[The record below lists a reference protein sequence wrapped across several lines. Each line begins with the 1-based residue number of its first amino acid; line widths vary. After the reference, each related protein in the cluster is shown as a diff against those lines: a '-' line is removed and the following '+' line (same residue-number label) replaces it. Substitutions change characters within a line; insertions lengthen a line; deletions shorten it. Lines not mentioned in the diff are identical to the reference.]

1 MAKTTSSKSQN
12 SDIASSQSDMRTK
25 IINYIRAGYPGLY
38 LVSNEEQRIDAE
50 MKCIAQDLDY
60 ALHIWS
66 VVDGL
71 VNAHNGQSRQANDPL
86 EALSA
91 IQELKEKTV
100 ILLRDFHLFLQDPN
114 PILIRQ
120 FKDVLQRAKTQN
132 KTLIV
137 LGCRLCLP
145 PELERE
151 LTVVEFALPG
161 KHELRTV
168 LSGIMESA
176 GIKSMEEE
184 QRDKALDAASG
195 LTTIEAENAFAL
207 SVVENKNIDPV
218 IVAREKAQA
227 VKKNGLLELIETN
240 ETLDSIG
247 GLDVLK
253 EWLLK
258 RRHAFSQRA
267 VEYGLP
273 TPKGLLIIGIPGTGK
288 SLTAKATAKVFGVPL
303 LKLDAG
309 RIFAGL
315 VGQSESN
322 LRAVI
327 QTAEAIAPCC
337 LWIDEI
343 EKGFSGTRSSNATDG
358 GTSSRVFGSF
368 ISWMQEK
375 KSPVFVVAT
384 ANDVSQ
390 LPPEM
395 LRKGRFDELMFVD
408 LPNQPEREAIWEIQI
423 GKYGR
428 NHKDFDTVQLA
439 RATEGLTGSEI
450 ENVFIEALYMAFD
463 GEKEPT
469 DLDIAQVLTEF
480 VPLSKLMA
488 EQITGLRNWAKGRA
502 RPATSSV
509 VENRTRKMV
518 V

>member
-1 MAKTTSSKSQN
+1 MKKQQKETMKS
-12 SDIASSQSDMRTK
+12 K

-38 LVSNEEQRIDAE
+38 LVSPEEARVEAE
-50 MKCIAQDLDY
+50 MHQIAKDLNY
-60 ALHIWS
+60 SLHFWS

-71 VNAHNGQSRQANDPL
+71 VDSNNGKSRQANDPL
-86 EALSA
+86 EALIA
-91 IQELKEKTV
+91 IQELKEKSIV
-100 ILLRDFHLFLQDPN
+100 LLRDFHLFLQDPN

-120 FKDVLQRAKTQN
+120 LKNVLQEAKTQN
-132 KTLIV
+132 KTLII

-145 PELERE
+145 PELEHE

-161 KHELRTV
+161 KEQLRSV
-168 LSGIMESA
+168 LGGIMESA
-176 GIKSMEEE
+176 GIKEMENE
-184 QRDKALDAASG
+184 QREKVIDAASG

-207 SVVENKNIDPV
+207 SVVESKQVDPI

-227 VKKNGLLELIETN
+227 VKKNGILEIIETKEN
-240 ETLDSIG
+240 LESIG

-258 RRHAFSQRA
+258 RRHAFGQKA
-267 VEYGLP
+267 IEYGLP

-288 SLTAKATAKVFGVPL
+288 SLSAKATAKVFGVPL

-343 EKGFSGTRSSNATDG
+343 EKGFAGSKSSGQTDG
-358 GTSSRVFGSF
+358 GTSSGVFGSF

-375 KSPVFVVAT
+375 KAPVFVVAT

-395 LRKGRFDELMFVD
+395 LRKGRFDELFFVD
-408 LPNQPEREAIWEIQI
+408 LPNQQEREAIWEIQI

-428 NHKDFDTVQLA
+428 DAKDFDIVQLG

-450 ENVFIEALYMAFD
+450 ENAFVEALYLAFD
-463 GEKEPT
+463 GRKEPT
-469 DLDIAQVLTEF
+469 DLDIAGVLTEF

-488 EQITGLRNWAKGRA
+488 EQIGGLRSWAKGRA
-502 RPATSSV
+502 RLATSSV
-509 VENRTRKMV
+509 SGSGLRKIV

>member
-1 MAKTTSSKSQN
+1 
-12 SDIASSQSDMRTK
+12 MRGK

-38 LVSNEEQRIDAE
+38 LVSHEEQRVDGELKAIAE
-50 MKCIAQDLDY
+50 ELKY
-60 ALHIWS
+60 SLHLWS

-71 VNAHNGQSRQANDPL
+71 VDSQKGQTRSANDPL
-86 EALSA
+86 EVLTL
-91 IQELKEKTV
+91 IPELKEKSV
-100 ILLRDFHLFLQDPN
+100 VLLRDFHLFLVDPN
-114 PILIRQ
+114 PMLLRL
-120 FKDVLQRAKTQN
+120 FKNVLQTAKTQN

-137 LGCRLCLP
+137 MGCRLCLP

-151 LTVVEFALPG
+151 LTVVEFALPDKG
-161 KHELRTV
+161 QLDHV
-168 LSGIMESA
+168 LNGICDSA
-176 GIKSMEEE
+176 GLEPVVAE
-184 QRDKALDAASG
+184 QREQVLDSACG

-207 SVVENKNIDPV
+207 SVVETKSIDPV
-218 IVAREKAQA
+218 IVAREKAQV
-227 VKKNGLLELIETN
+227 VKKNGLLELVETK
-240 ETLDSIG
+240 ESLESIG

-288 SLTAKATAKVFGVPL
+288 SLTAKAAAKVFGVPL

-337 LWIDEI
+337 LWIDEC

-375 KSPVFVVAT
+375 QSPVFVVAT

-408 LPNQPEREAIWEIQI
+408 LPNQQEREAIWEIQI
-423 GKYGR
+423 AKYGR
-428 NHKDFDTVQLA
+428 DPKDFDIVQLA
-439 RATEGLTGSEI
+439 RAADGLTGSEI
-450 ENVFIEALYMAFD
+450 EQAFVEALYLAFYR
-463 GEKEPT
+463 EKEPT

-502 RPATSSV
+502 RPATSLQQD
-509 VENRTRKMV
+509 RKLRKLAV
-518 V
+518 

>member
-1 MAKTTSSKSQN
+1 MKS
-12 SDIASSQSDMRTK
+12 K

-38 LVSNEEQRIDAE
+38 LVSAEEQRVALE
-50 MKCIAQDLDY
+50 MTRIAQELKY
-60 ALHIWS
+60 NLVFWS

-71 VNAHNGQSRQANDPL
+71 VDTQKGTNNSANDPL
-86 EALSA
+86 EALIA
-91 IQELKEKTV
+91 IRDLKEKTL

-120 FKDVLQRAKTQN
+120 LKDVLQMAKT
-132 KTLIV
+132 KSKVLVI
-137 LGCRLCLP
+137 LGCRMALP

-151 LTVVEFALPG
+151 LTVIEFALPG
-161 KHELRTV
+161 KEELGAV
-168 LSGIMESA
+168 LGGIMESA
-176 GIKSMEEE
+176 NIKNMEND
-184 QRDKALDAASG
+184 QREKVIDAASG

-207 SVVENKNIDPV
+207 SVVQNKHVDPV
-218 IVAREKAQA
+218 IVAKEKAQA
-227 VKKNGLLELIETN
+227 VKKNGLLELIETK

-258 RRHAFSQRA
+258 RRHAFSARA
-267 VEYGLP
+267 IEYGLP
-273 TPKGLLIIGIPGTGK
+273 TPKGLLILGIAGTGK

-337 LWIDEI
+337 LWIDEV
-343 EKGFSGTRSSNATDG
+343 EKGFSGTKSSNATDG

-375 KSPVFVVAT
+375 STPVFVVAT

-390 LPPEM
+390 LPPEL
-395 LRKGRFDELMFVD
+395 LRKGRFDELFFVD
-408 LPNQPEREAIWEIQI
+408 LPNQAEREAIWEIQI
-423 GKYGR
+423 GKHR
-428 NHKDFDTVQLA
+428 RIPSEFDVVQLA
-439 RATEGLTGSEI
+439 KATEGLTGSEI
-450 ENVFIEALYMAFD
+450 ENVFIEALYLAFD
-463 GEKEPT
+463 VKKEPT
-469 DLDIAQVLTEF
+469 DLDIAHVLTEF

-488 EQITGLRNWAKGRA
+488 EQIGGLRQWSKGRA
-502 RPATSSV
+502 RLATSI
-509 VENRTRKMV
+509 EQEKRGRRMLA
-518 V
+518 

>member
-1 MAKTTSSKSQN
+1 M
-12 SDIASSQSDMRTK
+12 K
-25 IINYIRAGYPGLY
+25 IRIVNYIRAGYPGLY
-38 LVSNEEQRIDAE
+38 LVSHEEQRVDGEI
-50 MKCIAQDLDY
+50 KSIAQELKY
-60 ALHIWS
+60 GLVLWS
-66 VVDGL
+66 PVDGL
-71 VNAHNGQSRQANDPL
+71 VDTAKNTTTAAHDPL
-86 EALSA
+86 EALLA
-91 IQELKEKTV
+91 IREMKEKTIV
-100 ILLRDFHLFLQDPN
+100 LLRDFHLFLQDPN

-120 FKDVLQRAKTQN
+120 LKDVLQEAKTKF
-132 KTLIV
+132 KTLII

-151 LTVVEFALPG
+151 LTVIEFALPG
-161 KHELRTV
+161 KEELRVV
-168 LSGIMESA
+168 LNGIMESA
-176 GIKSMEEE
+176 SIKSMEPEIGE
-184 QRDKALDAASG
+184 KAIDAACG

-207 SVVENKNIDPV
+207 SVVESKGINPEI
-218 IVAREKAQA
+218 IGREKAQA
-227 VKKNGLLELIETN
+227 VKKNGLLEIVETT
-240 ETLDSIG
+240 ESLDSIG

-267 VEYGLP
+267 IQYGLP

-309 RIFAGL
+309 RLFGGL
-315 VGQSESN
+315 VGQSEANIRS
-322 LRAVI
+322 VI

-337 LWIDEI
+337 LWIDEA
-343 EKGFSGTRSSNATDG
+343 EKGFSGTKSSNATDG

-408 LPNQPEREAIWEIQI
+408 LPNQTEREAIWSIQI
-423 GKYGR
+423 AKYHR
-428 NHKDFDTVQLA
+428 DPKDFDTIQVA
-439 RATEGLTGSEI
+439 RVTEGLTGSEI
-450 ENVFIEALYMAFD
+450 ESVFSDALYLAFD
-463 GEKEPT
+463 SNREPT
-469 DLDIAQVLTEF
+469 DLDIAQVLVEF

-488 EQITGLRNWAKGRA
+488 EQISGLRNWVKGRA
-502 RPATSSV
+502 RSATSQQGTGGSL
-509 VENRTRKMV
+509 RRIAA
-518 V
+518 

>member
-1 MAKTTSSKSQN
+1 MATKSSTSPSSAT
-12 SDIASSQSDMRTK
+12 ASSPSETFRADMQGR
-25 IINYIRAGYPGLY
+25 IVNHVRAGYPGLY
-38 LVSNEEQRIDAE
+38 LVSHEEQRVEAE
-50 MKCIAQDLDY
+50 MHQIARDLKY
-60 ALHIWS
+60 NLVFWS
-66 VVDGL
+66 PVDSL
-71 VNAHNGQSRQANDPL
+71 VDVAKHSTTAANDPL
-86 EALSA
+86 EALIA
-91 IQELKEKTV
+91 IQELKEKTIV
-100 ILLRDFHLFLQDPN
+100 LLRDFHLFLQDPN
-114 PILIRQ
+114 PILVRQ

-132 KTLIV
+132 KTLII
-137 LGCRLCLP
+137 LGCRLILP

-151 LTVVEFALPG
+151 ITVIEFALPG
-161 KHELRTV
+161 KQQLNQV
-168 LSGIMESA
+168 LDGIIESA
-176 GIKSMEEE
+176 ELKPIEGE
-184 QRDKALDAASG
+184 QKDRILDAASG

-207 SVVENKNIDPV
+207 SVVQAKSIDPV
-218 IVAREKAQA
+218 IVAKEKAQV
-227 VKKNGLLELIETN
+227 VKKNGILEIIDTK

-253 EWLLK
+253 DWLLK
-258 RRHAFSQRA
+258 RRHAFGQRA
-267 VEYGLP
+267 IKYGLP
-273 TPKGLLIIGIPGTGK
+273 TPRGLLIIGIPGTGK

-322 LRAVI
+322 LRSVV
-327 QTAEAIAPCC
+327 QTAEAIAPCV

-408 LPNQPEREAIWEIQI
+408 LPNQQEREAIWEIQI
-423 GKYGR
+423 RHYGR
-428 NHKDFDTVQLA
+428 EPQDFKVEELA

-450 ENVFIEALYMAFD
+450 ENAFVEALY
-463 GEKEPT
+463 GK
-469 DLDIAQVLTEF
+469 
-480 VPLSKLMA
+480 
-488 EQITGLRNWAKGRA
+488 R
-502 RPATSSV
+502 
-509 VENRTRKMV
+509 
-518 V
+518 

>member
-1 MAKTTSSKSQN
+1 MKS
-12 SDIASSQSDMRTK
+12 K

-38 LVSNEEQRIDAE
+38 LVSHEEQRVALE
-50 MKCIAQDLDY
+50 MTRIAQELKY
-60 ALHIWS
+60 NLVFWS

-71 VNAHNGQSRQANDPL
+71 VDTQKGTNNSANDPL
-86 EALSA
+86 EALIA
-91 IQELKEKTV
+91 IKALKEKTL

-120 FKDVLQRAKTQN
+120 LKDVLQMAKT
-132 KTLIV
+132 KSKVLVI
-137 LGCRLCLP
+137 LGCRMILP

-151 LTVVEFALPG
+151 LTVIEFALPG
-161 KHELRTV
+161 KEELKAVMT
-168 LSGIMESA
+168 GIMESA
-176 GIKSMEEE
+176 SIKTMNIEIQE
-184 QRDKALDAASG
+184 KVIDAASG
-195 LTTIEAENAFAL
+195 LTTMEAENAFAL
-207 SVVENKNIDPV
+207 SVVQSNAIDPA
-218 IVAREKAQA
+218 IVAKEKAQA
-227 VKKNGLLELIETN
+227 VKKNGLLELIETK

-258 RRHAFSQRA
+258 RRLAFSQRA
-267 VEYGLP
+267 IEYGLP
-273 TPKGLLIIGIPGTGK
+273 TPKGLLILGIAGTGK

-337 LWIDEI
+337 LWIDEV
-343 EKGFSGTRSSNATDG
+343 EKGFSGTKSSNATDG

-375 KSPVFVVAT
+375 TSPVFVVAT

-395 LRKGRFDELMFVD
+395 LRKGRFDELFFVD
-408 LPNQPEREAIWEIQI
+408 LPNQAEREAIWDIQI
-423 GKYGR
+423 GKHGR
-428 NHKDFDTVQLA
+428 DPKDYDVVQLA
-439 RATEGLTGSEI
+439 KATEGLTGSEI
-450 ENVFIEALYMAFD
+450 ENVFIEALYLAFD
-463 GEKEPT
+463 SGAEGQEKEPT
-469 DLDIAQVLTEF
+469 DLDIARVLTEF

-488 EQITGLRNWAKGRA
+488 EQIGGLRNWSKGRA
-502 RPATSSV
+502 RLATSQLS
-509 VENRTRKMV
+509 EGKLRKIAG
-518 V
+518 